1 MMNVNV
7 FGLGHVGLPM
17 ACFAAM
23 AGKNVTGIDTNPAL
37 IEQIK
42 NGTVNIFEYSNGI
55 HIAHLAKDLVESGT
69 MQVGT
74 CFIRKDMQPAVF
86 LVSVGIKSSADF
98 GQDLTPLQDVT
109 NTILPCLVN
118 GDLIIFRTTL
128 IPGTLDSL
136 VVPSIKSLTANVLL
150 AYCPETVSETAAF
163 SELAANPMVI
173 AGLDDESF
181 DAAVAFFSSISH
193 APIHRAST
201 LKTAELV
208 KVVQNV
214 TRDVNIALV
223 NELSEAASALGVDI
237 YEVTRL
243 ANTHPRVDL
252 LKPGPGVGGYCLPN
266 ALVYLE
272 SALINNQQILPLTS
286 AARRCNLAR
295 PKKVAQFV
303 EDKLGT
309 KGITIEGSQI
319 AVVGLAMKDNCADCR
334 YSPAVDIVTAL
345 VAKGADVRAFDP
357 VVGQIFPFQVDS
369 LAECLS
375 GADCLLITAS
385 QPGLELDLPQMEG
398 LMAGQLVIDTR
409 DALVGAEVNGWEI
422 YRF

>member
-1 MMNVNV
+1 MSVYV

-23 AGKNVTGIDTNPAL
+23 AGEKVTGIDTNPVL
-37 IEQIK
+37 IEQIM
-42 NGTVNIFEYSNGI
+42 NGTVNILEYSNGI
-55 HIAHLAKDLVESGT
+55 HIAHLAQDLIEHGT
-69 MQVGT
+69 MQVST
-74 CFIRKDMQPAVF
+74 SFARENLEPAVF
-86 LVSVGIKSSADF
+86 LISIGIKSSADF
-98 GQDLTPLQDVT
+98 EQDLTPLLDVT
-109 NTILPCLVN
+109 NTLLPCLVD

-136 VVPSIKSLTANVLL
+136 VAPSIKSLTAKVLL

-163 SELAANPMVI
+163 SELATNPMVI

-181 DAAVAFFSSISH
+181 EAAAAFFRSISQ
-193 APIHRAST
+193 APFHRAST

-214 TRDVNIALV
+214 ARDVNIALV
-223 NELSEAASALGVDI
+223 NELSEVASALGTDI

-243 ANTHPRVDL
+243 ANTHPRVEL

-266 ALVYLE
+266 ALVYLV
-272 SALINNQQILPLTS
+272 SALNNHPQTLTLTS
-286 AARRCNLAR
+286 TARRCNLDR

-303 EDKLGT
+303 EDKLME
-309 KGITIEGSQI
+309 KGIIIQEAQI
-319 AVVGLAMKDNCADCR
+319 AVLGLAMKDNCADCR
-334 YSPAVDIVTAL
+334 YSPAVDVVTAL
-345 VAKGADVRAFDP
+345 VAKGADVQVFDP
-357 VVGQIFPFQVDS
+357 VVGHIFPFQVDS
-369 LAECLS
+369 LSECLS
-375 GADCLLITAS
+375 GADCLLITAT
-385 QPGLELDLPQMEG
+385 QPGLEFDLSQMKE

-409 DALVGAEVNGWEI
+409 DALSGAGVNDWEI

>member
-1 MMNVNV
+1 MSVYV

-23 AGKNVTGIDTNPAL
+23 AGEKVIGIDTNQVL
-37 IEQIK
+37 IKQIMS
-42 NGTVNIFEYSNGI
+42 GTVNILEYSNGI
-55 HIAHLAKDLVESGT
+55 HIAHLAKDLIEHGT

-74 CFIRKDMQPAVF
+74 CFTREDMEPAVF
-86 LVSVGIKSSADF
+86 LVSVGIKSSPDF
-98 GQDLTPLQDVT
+98 GQDLSPLQDVT
-109 NTILPCLVN
+109 NTLLPCLVN
-118 GDLIIFRTTL
+118 GDLVIFRTTL

-136 VVPSIKSLTANVLL
+136 VVPSIKSLSAKVLL

-163 SELAANPMVI
+163 SELATNPMVI

-181 DAAVAFFSSISH
+181 EAASSFFGSISQ

-214 TRDVNIALV
+214 DRDVNIALV
-223 NELSEAASALGVDI
+223 NELSEVASALGVDI

-243 ANTHPRVDL
+243 ANTHPRVEL

-266 ALVYLE
+266 ALVYLK
-272 SALINNQQILPLTS
+272 SALKNNPQILTLTS
-286 AARRCNLAR
+286 TARRCNLAR

-303 EDKLGT
+303 EDKLGE
-309 KGITIEGSQI
+309 KGVMIKEAKV
-319 AVVGLAMKDNCADCR
+319 AVIGLAMKDNCADCR
-334 YSPAVDIVTAL
+334 YSPAVDVVAAL

-357 VVGQIFPFQVDS
+357 VVGQIFPFQVNS
-369 LAECLS
+369 LSECLS
-375 GADCLLITAS
+375 GAHCLLITAS
-385 QPGLELDLPQMEG
+385 QPGLEFDLSQMKE

-409 DALVGAEVNGWEI
+409 DALDVAEVNGWEI